1 MSAHEGFGEVLPA
14 LHSRTDVF
22 INNCRWEIGSG
33 THPSLLSDNAKR
45 ALNFVDNK
53 PSNLISNHCKHL
65 WGRKSLILGI
75 NLNPLTAWRPAYDYP

>member
-1 MSAHEGFGEVLPA
+1 MKLGP

-53 PSNLISNHCKHL
+53 PSNLISVHRKHL